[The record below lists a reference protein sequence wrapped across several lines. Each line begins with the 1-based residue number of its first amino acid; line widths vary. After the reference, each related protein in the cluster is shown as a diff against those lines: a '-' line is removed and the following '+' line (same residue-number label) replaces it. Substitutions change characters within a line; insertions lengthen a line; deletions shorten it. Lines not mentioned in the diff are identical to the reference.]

1 MQKNSIEY
9 LFQRYRNE
17 EPPKFN
23 EEKEFNEVLKFFDGD
38 DMFIVETKLIE
49 LCNGVAH
56 ENFIAGFKTAI
67 SLLIG

>member
-23 EEKEFNEVLKFFDGD
+23 EVLKFFDDD

>member
-17 EPPKFN
+17 EPSK
-23 EEKEFNEVLKFFDGD
+23 FNEVLKFFDGD

-49 LCNGVAH
+49 LCNGVSH